1 MTWRGV
7 TAWHFCKVLKSGTYS
22 VNVNLGGDP
31 IKDSPRSGV
40 EFIAGAVDATSCS
53 LDDQAGGVLR
63 TMSRQTLILIL
74 LLLFPAPV

>member
-1 MTWRGV
+1 M
-7 TAWHFCKVLKSGTYS
+7 LKSGTYS

-53 LDDQAGGVLR
+53 LDDQGQLTDGRGLHFSAQPELFLSLKIHPNIKS
-63 TMSRQTLILIL
+63 TPQYTLNNS
-74 LLLFPAPV
+74 